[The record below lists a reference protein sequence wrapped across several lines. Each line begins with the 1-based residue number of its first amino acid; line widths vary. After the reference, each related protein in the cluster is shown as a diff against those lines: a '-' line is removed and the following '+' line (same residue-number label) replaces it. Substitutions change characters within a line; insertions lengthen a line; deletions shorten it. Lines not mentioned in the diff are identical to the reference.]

1 METKA
6 PTRIRQIEILRTIRL
21 HEPIS
26 GPQLAKMFDRTRQ
39 AMYLRLR
46 MLEKKGL
53 IERATISP
61 EGPVVPVYYRCSQR
75 LKDAERRLAGEE
87 TD

>member
-1 METKA
+1 MSDQK
-6 PTRIRQIEILRTIRL
+6 PGRLRQIDILRTIRL
-21 HEPIS
+21 NEPIS
-26 GPQLAKMFDRTRQ
+26 GPRLAEMFNRTRQ
-39 AMYLRLR
+39 AMYLRLKV
-46 MLEKKGL
+46 LEKKGL
-53 IERATISP
+53 IERAVLSP